1 MGRRWLCAVSLALV
15 SGCYVGAE
23 GSNASGA
30 ATEGEPGQSSGESSA
45 DASGSSGEPV
55 GETEDEEEPARFV
68 GRAPLRRLTRFE
80 FNNTVRDLLDD
91 DTSPADALPSEQSG
105 NGFGND
111 ADAQSVSSLL
121 AEQYS
126 NVADEIAVRATESP
140 EKLAAL
146 MPCAADSM
154 DDAAEDACAFSF
166 IESFAAKA
174 FRRPLVAGEADE
186 LFELQQTIR
195 EDATFPTSLAAV
207 IEAVLQSPDFLYR
220 LEFGEVAEDGHLR
233 PTPYEMASR
242 LSYFLWGSMPDQALL
257 DAAESGALRQKAGV
271 REQAERML
279 EDPQARV
286 VTRFFFESLLPITGL
301 SALERDPERYP
312 EYTAEI
318 GRFMNEETQLF
329 LEREIF
335 EGSGSWRNV
344 LTADY
349 TYLNGPL
356 ADFYGVGGVAGE
368 AFTRVDL
375 DPAQRMGILTHAG
388 VMAGTVH
395 SNETNPVRRGAFVV
409 REMLCLE
416 IPLPTGDVADE
427 VAPPDPGSG
436 PTARDRYSAHSDD
449 PRCAGCH
456 VLMDPI
462 GLTFENYDAVGR
474 WRDTENDVDIDA
486 SGQLPTTGEDVQDAL
501 ELIGA
506 LANEPQAHACIA
518 RHFANFAYGRTL
530 DEDEDELLTDE
541 LEARFMA
548 SDTNVR
554 ELLIDIT
561 QTETFNSLPED
572 GGGE

>member
-1 MGRRWLCAVSLALV
+1 MASVALM
-15 SGCYVGAE
+15 SGCYFGAA
-23 GSNASGA
+23 GSDASGG
-30 ATEGEPGQSSGESSA
+30 ATDGEDGGPGSGGLAEET
-45 DASGSSGEPV
+45 GSSGEPN
-55 GETEDEEEPARFV
+55 GETEDTEEPGRFV

-91 DTSPADALPSEQSG
+91 DTSPADALPSEQRG

-111 ADAQSVSSLL
+111 ADAQGVSSLL

-126 NVADEIAVRATESP
+126 NVAEDIAERATESSD
-140 EKLAAL
+140 KLAAL
-146 MPCAADSM
+146 APCTGEAM
-154 DDAAEDACAFSF
+154 DAAAEDACAFSF

-174 FRRPLVAGEADE
+174 FRRPLVDGEADE
-186 LFELQQTIR
+186 LFELQQAIR
-195 EDATFPTSLAAV
+195 EDATFATSLAAV

-220 LEFGEVAEDGHLR
+220 LEFGEVDEDGHRR

-242 LSYFLWGSMPDQALL
+242 LSYFLWGSMPDDLL
-257 DAAESGALRQKAGV
+257 LEAAESGSLRTKAGV

-279 EDPQARV
+279 EDPQARA

-329 LEREIF
+329 LERQIF
-335 EGSGSWRNV
+335 EGSGSWREA

-375 DPAQRMGILTHAG
+375 DTTERMGILTHAG
-388 VMAGTVH
+388 VLAGTVH
-395 SNETNPVRRGAFVV
+395 SNETNPVRRGAFIV
-409 REMLCLE
+409 REMMCLE
-416 IPLPTGDVADE
+416 IPLPGGDVADE
-427 VAPPDPGSG
+427 VTPPDPGSG
-436 PTARDRYSAHSDD
+436 PTARDRYSAHSED

-462 GLTFENYDAVGR
+462 GLTFENYDAIGQ
-474 WRDTENDVDIDA
+474 WRDTENGVVIDA
-486 SGQLPTTGEDVQDAL
+486 SGQLPTSSDAVQDGL
-501 ELIGA
+501 ELIAA
-506 LANEPQAHACIA
+506 LANESQTHACIA
-518 RHFANFAYGRTL
+518 RHWANFAFGRTL
-530 DEDEDELLTDE
+530 DEEDDELLSAE
-541 LEARFMA
+541 LEDKFMA
-548 SDTNVR
+548 SDTNIR
-554 ELLIDIT
+554 TLLIDIT
-561 QTETFNSLPED
+561 QTETFNSLPDE
-572 GGGE
+572 GGDE